1 MNRVKNL
8 FFLIIIGV
16 TTMTAQ
22 TKWSIDKSH
31 SSVGFTVTHLI
42 ISEVD
47 GYFKNYEGTIET
59 NGDDFTDAKINF
71 SFDIGSID
79 TDNEQRDN
87 HLKSDDFFNAEKFPK
102 MAFKGKSMKK
112 IDGKNWKL
120 IGDLTIRDVTKQVEL
135 DVKYNGAVK
144 DPWGNYK
151 AGFKIHGV
159 INRFTYNLKWNAMIE
174 AGGLVVGEDVE
185 IKINLELAKQS

>member
-71 SFDIGSID
+71 SFDVGSID

-102 MAFKGKSMKK
+102 MVFKSKSMKK
-112 IDGKNWKL
+112 VDGKNWKL
-120 IGDLTIRDVTKQVEL
+120 VGDLTIRDVTKQVEL
-135 DVKYNGAVK
+135 DVKYNGTVK

-151 AGFKIHGV
+151 AGFKIHGL